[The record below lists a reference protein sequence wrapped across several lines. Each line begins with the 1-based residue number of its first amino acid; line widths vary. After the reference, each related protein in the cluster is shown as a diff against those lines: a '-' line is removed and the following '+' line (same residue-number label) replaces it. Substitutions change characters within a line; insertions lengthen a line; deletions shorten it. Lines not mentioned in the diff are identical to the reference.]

1 MIFQPLCSP
10 LLLFG
15 HSCDIVPSSVGV
27 GILQRSP
34 FQVHRGRIFEQPRCM
49 GIGRL

>member
-1 MIFQPLCSP
+1 MIFQPSWSP

-15 HSCDIVPSSVGV
+15 HSCDIVPSSFGVGV
-27 GILQRSP
+27 LQRSP
-34 FQVHRGRIFEQPRCM
+34 FLVHRGRIFEQPQSM